1 MLQTDKAA
9 GKTRLRN
16 ILSVAGSTA
25 VIIVSLSVLCAFSIV
40 KNVEIDTGY
49 GQVRSVVT
57 MKNTVGELL
66 DEQQITLNEGDV
78 VLPGVNSGLQHE
90 QKISIDRAVSVKI
103 TVDGIE
109 TKHRTVSGTVEEV
122 LKESGVVLENLDE
135 CNYPV
140 KDKVFDNM
148 EIVVSRVKEA
158 TVTEETTIQCNV
170 IRKNDANLAK
180 GTEKVIQEGQ
190 DGVLKSEYSV
200 VTRDGIEIS
209 RKLLSE
215 ETAVQP
221 VDKIISVGTKLEFG
235 SVVPASELKSKKVL
249 TMNATAYDIGYESCG
264 KNPGDPGYGITAT
277 GIRACYGIVAVDPSV
292 IPLGSKLYITSADG
306 SYVYG
311 YALAAD
317 TGGAI
322 KGSRIDLC
330 YNSRAEALQF
340 GRRNV
345 LVYIL

>member
-16 ILSVAGSTA
+16 FLSLAGGAA

-49 GQVRSVVT
+49 GKVRSVVT
-57 MKNTVGELL
+57 MKDTVGELL

-78 VLPGVNSGLQHE
+78 VSPGVDSGIQHE
-90 QKISIDRAVSVKI
+90 QKISISRAVSVKVTADGTEKKLRTVNE
-103 TVDGIE
+103 TVDG
-109 TKHRTVSGTVEEV
+109 V
-122 LKESGVVLENLDE
+122 LKEAGIVLENFDE

-140 KDKVFDNM
+140 RDKVFDNM
-148 EIVVSRVKEA
+148 EIVVTRVKEIN
-158 TVTEETTIQCNV
+158 VTEETAVQRKV
-170 IRKNDANLAK
+170 IRKDNADLTK

-190 DGVLKSEYSV
+190 DGVLKSEYTV
-200 VTRDGIEIS
+200 VMRDGAEVS
-209 RKLLSE
+209 RKLLKQ
-215 ETAVQP
+215 ETTVQP
-221 VDKIISVGTKLEFG
+221 VDKIVSVGTKLELG
-235 SVVPASELKSKKVL
+235 AVIPASELKSKKVIS
-249 TMNATAYDIGYESCG
+249 MNATAYDIGYESCG

-277 GIRACYGIVAVDPSV
+277 GMKACYGVVAVDPNV
-292 IPLGSKLYITSADG
+292 IPLGSKLYITSSDG
-306 SYVYG
+306 SFVYG
-311 YALAAD
+311 YAIAAD

-322 KGSRIDLC
+322 KGNRIDLC